1 MEIDQIP
8 LFARMIDGRN
18 RTSVRIPIMVAN
30 GRRKDMETQEVR
42 SSGQSYHISIKL
54 NSILSFQITTTQ
66 YQLRNAMNVLSWSCL
81 ALPILALTL
90 TNTKTYPWKRRVK
103 KFRHISQHLQT
114 LS

>member
-1 MEIDQIP
+1 MVKITIEIGVVVDRLAEEDQTMEIDQIP

-54 NSILSFQITTTQ
+54 N
-66 YQLRNAMNVLSWSCL
+66 
-81 ALPILALTL
+81 
-90 TNTKTYPWKRRVK
+90 
-103 KFRHISQHLQT
+103 
-114 LS
+114 